1 MDDRHF
7 YEYSKILERILSVG
21 VKYNYSHNVIERCVA
36 YSGFFR
42 LVESSQHGIEPL
54 GNEQDLINAF
64 FPERSIN
71 ANEVPVY
78 NCCLWAADAYMWIQY
93 KTNLSF
99 EAIFLIMPL
108 EVMYNRFPI
117 YHEMDFTHIVN
128 HFLERQKEKTIFAI
142 LLERFGYK
150 LNYVA
155 EKTGI
160 SKDTLCSFKQGKRDI
175 RKANVDT
182 VSKLANLFH
191 VRIETFASI
200 AL

>member
-1 MDDRHF
+1 MDDYHL
-7 YEYSKILERILSVG
+7 YEYADILERILSAAT
-21 VKYNYSHNVIERCVA
+21 KYQYALTTIEKRISD
-36 YSGFFR
+36 SGFFH
-42 LVESSQHGIEPL
+42 LVETSHHGFSPL
-54 GNEQDLINAF
+54 GDDDLLIKSF
-64 FPERSIN
+64 FPEIDIDLK
-71 ANEVPVY
+71 EVPIY
-78 NCCLWAADAYMWIQY
+78 NSCLWAAEAYMWIQY

-108 EVMYNRFPI
+108 TVMHDRFPV
-117 YHEMDFTHIVN
+117 YHEMDFTHIVD

-160 SKDTLCSFKQGKRDI
+160 SKDTLYSFKQGKRDI
-175 RKANVDT
+175 RKANVDI